1 MVMSRTAKDVE
12 TELKR
17 IGRTLSPLE
26 IVVVNTSAGTAYGRP
41 DYVLQRLRNGTRGD
55 AVLAGT
61 WRAGDGHRWLE
72 LDAPFIH
79 TMKKYAE
86 ARDASLIWGH
96 RAGRA
101 IGYCHIEKLHNL
113 EALPARESTWRFRRL
128 DKGNCDH

>member
-61 WRAGDGHRWLE
+61 WRAGDGHRRLE

-86 ARDASLIWGH
+86 TRDASLIWGAPRWARDRLLSH
-96 RAGRA
+96 R
-101 IGYCHIEKLHNL
+101 ET
-113 EALPARESTWRFRRL
+113 P
-128 DKGNCDH
+128 